1 VSDALH
7 IRRLTAADL
16 PFADQVREA
25 AGWNQTLS
33 DWERFLALEPDGCF
47 LAEWEGAPAGTATT
61 AVYASTLA
69 WIGMV
74 LVHPDRRR
82 LGIGRALLQHCIH
95 TVRDRGVR
103 CVKLDATPAGQP
115 VYEGLGFRAEW
126 TLTRWMGFPSSLLS
140 RAGNS
145 RVRPWR
151 VEDGASVDSLDARV
165 FGVSRRRLFDAL
177 IPQCLAVRVV
187 EDPADCLQGFGVLR
201 PGSRAL
207 YLGPVIA
214 ASQQAAVVLVES
226 LLHHADGRQ
235 VYWDLPDQNRP
246 LVQWG
251 ERHGFSRQRPLT
263 RMVLGTNTSPGLPFG
278 QIALSGPETG

>member
-1 VSDALH
+1 MSNALR

-16 PFADQVREA
+16 PFADHVREL

-33 DWERFLALEPDGCF
+33 DWERFLALEPEGCF

-61 AVYASTLA
+61 AIYASTLA
-69 WIGMV
+69 WVGMV

-95 TVRDRGVR
+95 YIRDRGVR
-103 CVKLDATPAGQP
+103 CVKLDATPAGKP
-115 VYEGLGFRAEW
+115 VYEGLGFQAEW
-126 TLTRWMGFPSSLLS
+126 TLTRWTGFARSLQS
-140 RAGNS
+140 TGGGN

-151 VEDGASVDSLDARV
+151 VEDGASVNALDERV

-177 IPQCLAVRVV
+177 IPQCLAARVV
-187 EDPADCLQGFGVLR
+187 EDPAGCVQGFGVLR
-201 PGSRAL
+201 PGSRAY

-214 ASQQAAVVLVES
+214 ASQQAALDLVEG
-226 LLHHADGRQ
+226 LLRHADGQQ
-235 VYWDLPDQNRP
+235 VYWDLPDQNGP
-246 LVQWG
+246 LVQWCEQQG
-251 ERHGFSRQRPLT
+251 LSRQRPLT
-263 RMVLGTNTSPGLPFG
+263 RMVLGTNTAPGEPFR